1 MWTPHPLLVGAVGL
15 QGRHAGDPSFFLAWS
30 EGGLLRV
37 TGRITAP
44 GDVSVPAI
52 VSHGDGD
59 SAGVIQ

>member
-44 GDVSVPAI
+44 GTSVSLRLCHMVTETPQ
-52 VSHGDGD
+52 G
-59 SAGVIQ
+59 